1 MKTIFL
7 NNKIINFSLVNL
19 VIFTSFSCNNIEKV
33 KEKEPI
39 KEVIKEIIKPSPSI
53 LITPTSTSNPKT
65 SSSILETVN
74 PVISEIPKNYNTP
87 VLIEESGGYYYFN
100 NENQDY
106 YRYKKGTYIGQV
118 LDFFTKKPLSGIE
131 ITSKFVDIFNIFKTN
146 YYLEKKTISDSK
158 GEFRV
163 DLSEFP
169 MFEVYTSSEGYSKRV
184 ILTNYDPNSYYY
196 EVIQKGRKNIYFY
209 ISKNSEIINIKINN
223 NNKLNRVNPN
233 DYKIFKGTESEDN
246 SNSNAIFLL
255 EKDVTDS
262 RLDIENT
269 KDLKIELEFNSKINK
284 ESFEKAL
291 IIENIDNNNEI
302 YDFKNIKYEW
312 LNENKK
318 VVIYINLPDYKKDKK
333 LKLSFISRFKD
344 IENNETLK
352 NSSIAISGR
361 AISELSDYFI
371 FTILGKKDV

>member
-1 MKTIFL
+1 MKKNKLL
-7 NNKIINFSLVNL
+7 NLFLVNL

-33 KEKEPI
+33 KEPI
-39 KEVIKEIIKPSPSI
+39 KEVIKESIKPSASI
-53 LITPTSTSNPKT
+53 LITPIPTSTPTRNP
-65 SSSILETVN
+65 SILETVN

-87 VLIEESGGYYYFN
+87 VLIEDIGDYYYFP
-100 NENQDY
+100 NEPEPIS
-106 YRYKKGTYIGQV
+106 RYKKGTYIGQV

-131 ITSKFVDIFNIFKTN
+131 ITSKFIHFSDLFKTN
-146 YYLEKKTISDSK
+146 YYLEKKIITDASGLFKVELAQSPIS
-158 GEFRV
+158 FQI
-163 DLSEFP
+163 
-169 MFEVYTSSEGYSKRV
+169 YTSSEGYSKRV

-209 ISKNSEIINIKINN
+209 ISRNPEINNIKING
-223 NNKLNRVNPN
+223 NNKLNQINSN
-233 DYKIFKGTESEDN
+233 NYKRFYIENDN
-246 SNSNAIFLL
+246 SSNLIFML

-262 RLDIENT
+262 RLDVENT

-291 IIENIDNNNEI
+291 IIENIYNNNEI

-318 VVIYINLPDYKKDKK
+318 VFIYINLLEYNKDKK
-333 LKLSFISRFKD
+333 FKLAFISRFKD

-352 NSSIAISGR
+352 NSSIAISER

-371 FTILGKKDV
+371 FTVLGKKGE